1 MICPNCERT
10 ARWTRRRCA
19 ACQTKFPAWY
29 VTTGVILLVV
39 VYLGFLVV
47 ENIF

>member
-1 MICPNCERT
+1 MICPNCERK
-10 ARWTRRRCA
+10 ASWTRRRCA

-29 VTTGVILLVV
+29 VTTAIVVGVVLYVA
-39 VYLGFLVV
+39 FLAV